1 MRQNAR
7 DKRNYIIIGLLLLV
21 LFMTVGFAAFST
33 NLQINGT
40 ANISTNWCVGFD
52 NTKTSTYEITKGKA
66 SGTNPTATMGY
77 SGTACS
83 TNYVPIANLGATFYQ
98 PGDKIEYTLTIANKG
113 SIDAAIESIT
123 VDGTSVTSNQT
134 ITKGNIIWKVYMP
147 ESTTLP
153 ASTGTTTMVVSA
165 EFQNTTDLTNYTS
178 NERQTI
184 TIGVNAVQGTT
195 GMDITPS
202 AFTGTIY
209 RNNTKGLINGF
220 PMEGEITIYYPSEF
234 SSASEA
240 YNDGWFYASQAACT
254 GDGNE
259 SCASGTVT
267 LSPGAYETTASNLN
281 KTYYLK
287 HEINNGIVESSYVC
301 FVTDTERCMQG
312 GNSSYYAANKTLL
325 QSQESWFNSHSGSC
339 SFGVD
344 GSYCYGGGFYGVDA
358 YSDGIV
364 HAGVSKSDG
373 CRVYAVGNSYCK
385 VSDSGGSGSGG
396 GR

>member
-165 EFQNTTDLTNYTS
+165 EFQN
-178 NERQTI
+178 
-184 TIGVNAVQGTT
+184 
-195 GMDITPS
+195 
-202 AFTGTIY
+202 
-209 RNNTKGLINGF
+209 
-220 PMEGEITIYYPSEF
+220 
-234 SSASEA
+234 
-240 YNDGWFYASQAACT
+240 
-254 GDGNE
+254 
-259 SCASGTVT
+259 
-267 LSPGAYETTASNLN
+267 
-281 KTYYLK
+281 
-287 HEINNGIVESSYVC
+287 H
-301 FVTDTERCMQG
+301 
-312 GNSSYYAANKTLL
+312 
-325 QSQESWFNSHSGSC
+325 GSI
-339 SFGVD
+339 SR
-344 GSYCYGGGFYGVDA
+344 
-358 YSDGIV
+358 
-364 HAGVSKSDG
+364 VSKYY
-373 CRVYAVGNSYCK
+373 RFN
-385 VSDSGGSGSGG
+385 
-396 GR
+396 